1 MSNLT
6 PPKPTLTS
14 KPVTDSYP
22 YNDESNSLSA
32 LLGKRTY
39 HDSSLEHLRAN
50 AEDDSS
56 SQDDGGMDNSGK
68 RNRRYPI
75 DMV

>member
-6 PPKPTLTS
+6 TPKPTLTS
-14 KPVTDSYP
+14 KPVTESYP
-22 YNDESNSLSA
+22 YNDETNSLSA

-56 SQDDGGMDNSGK
+56 SQDDGGMDHKDK
-68 RNRRYPI
+68 RNRRYHI